1 MPVMEKPMNAPQI
14 LFADDDPSS
23 QQMVQTALKAANLKV
38 LLASSGAEALEV
50 WRNNPLDLIIL
61 DVMMPDMSGFE
72 VCQYI
77 RRVSPVPIMML
88 TGMSREQ
95 DILQGFESGSDD
107 YIFKPFRPKE
117 LIARIHAILQR
128 TSRSVTQTTGRLM
141 YGDLELDIDAQ
152 RALRRGEPIQVTPL
166 EFQLLQYMIQ
176 RVGVALS
183 KEELF
188 QNVWG
193 YTMPSGGMNLI
204 EVAVRRLRE
213 KVEEDPSH
221 PAYIQTVRGVGYR
234 FGA

>member
-1 MPVMEKPMNAPQI
+1 MNVPHI
-14 LFADDDPSS
+14 LYADDDPSS
-23 QQMVQTALKAANLKV
+23 QQTVQTALKATNLKV

-50 WRNNPLDLIIL
+50 WRKNQLDLIIL

-95 DILQGFESGSDD
+95 DLLQGFEAGSDD

-128 TSRSVTQTTGRLM
+128 TARSVTPATGRLM
-141 YGDLELDIDAQ
+141 YGGLELDIDAQ
-152 RALRRGEPIQVTPL
+152 RALRRGEPVQVTPL

-176 RVGVALS
+176 RVGVAIS

-213 KVEEDPSH
+213 KIEDDPSR